1 MPQVNLT
8 VQRATA
14 KVRKMIACEA
24 RFARPHKASFDAV
37 SRISASRI
45 IDNPIDCAGLAGR
58 EFPALSPVQQ
68 LARRPCW
75 RTSRQSGHRFAIAR
89 GCAPLV
95 RALPTKNRVGSAL
108 PRTAGVP
115 LNFVLYAGPIESVLD
130 IL

>member
-1 MPQVNLT
+1 MPQVNQS
-8 VQRATA
+8 VQPAMP
-14 KVRKMIACEA
+14 KVCQMIACEA

-37 SRISASRI
+37 CRISASRI
-45 IDNPIDCAGLAGR
+45 KDNPIGCAGPAGL
-58 EFPALSPVQQ
+58 ELSALSPVQQ

-95 RALPTKNRVGSAL
+95 RALPTQNRVGSAL

-115 LNFVLYAGPIESVLD
+115 LNFVR
-130 IL
+130 